1 MNSTARDLFNGPFID
16 AINMQPLFIK
26 RWEEQTLNSEKYKS
40 YCKTFEKGGILLLK
54 YDSEFPDCDNPKLC
68 FVEDNMENPVWVKLM
83 KSISNF
89 YELYV
94 SYDPAIHYMICMIIH
109 ASDNDKLYN
118 QLLRL
123 NY

>member
-1 MNSTARDLFNGPFID
+1 MNSTVRDLFSGPFID
-16 AINMQPLFIK
+16 AINIQPLFMK
-26 RWEEQTLNSEKYKS
+26 RWEEQTINSEKYKS

-54 YDSEFPDCDNPKLC
+54 YDVDCENPKLC
-68 FVEDNMENPVWVKLM
+68 FVEDNMENGVWVRLM

-94 SYDPAIHYMICMIIH
+94 SYDPVIHYMICMIIH
-109 ASDNDKLYN
+109 ASDNDKLYS

>member
-1 MNSTARDLFNGPFID
+1 MNSTARDLFDGPNAD
-16 AINMQPLFIK
+16 ALNMQPIFIK
-26 RWEEQTLNSEKYKS
+26 RWEEQQSNSEKYKS

-54 YDSEFPDCDNPKLC
+54 YDVDYDNPKLC
-68 FVEDNMENPVWVKLM
+68 FVEDNMENPVWIRLM

-94 SYDPAIHYMICMIIH
+94 SYNPTIHYMMCMIIH
-109 ASDNDKLYN
+109 SSSDDKLYN
-118 QLLRL
+118 QLIRL